1 MDKTIFIQQ
10 GGKKKDRG
18 RHCHAVGR
26 QPAMTRRDILRGAMA
41 AALLLGGAAFGA
53 SSLEAQTAG
62 AVRLKEAKV
71 AFDITAGEAKRL
83 LSILNVIDETRETF
97 VKQGVTPRFVL
108 AFRGPATLLVQSNQ
122 EKIKPE
128 DRETVQKIATK
139 LKQLKA
145 APGVESVEQCS
156 VAMRLVEVKKE
167 HVMPELTIV
176 ENSWV
181 TLIGYQARG
190 YAYIAP

>member
-1 MDKTIFIQQ
+1 
-10 GGKKKDRG
+10 
-18 RHCHAVGR
+18 
-26 QPAMTRRDILRGAMA
+26 MTGRDILRSAMA
-41 AALLLGGAAFGA
+41 AALLLGGAMLGA

-62 AVRLKEAKV
+62 AMRLKEAKV
-71 AFDITAGEAKRL
+71 AFDITAGDAKRL

-128 DRETVQKIATK
+128 DRETAQKIATK

>member
-10 GGKKKDRG
+10 GGKKMDRG
-18 RHCHAVGR
+18 RHGHAAGR
-26 QPAMTRRDILRGAMA
+26 QPTMTGRDMLRRTMA
-41 AALLLGGAAFGA
+41 AALLLGGTTLGV

-62 AVRLKEAKV
+62 AMRLKEAKV